1 MSFYYLYN
9 PKNYGDNTWKHVSD
23 AIKRRRKPDEPEPTE
38 KVELVITKASEAHTE
53 ELQNRIRQYNDTAAR
68 IAQIESMAQ
77 IEATILELQKLAL
90 AKMALAQTILEME
103 EEEGVLLLLLL
114 N

>member
-9 PKNYGDNTWKHVSD
+9 PKNYGDNTWKHVGD
-23 AIKRRRKPDEPEPTE
+23 AIKKRRLPETTE
-38 KVELVITKASEAHTE
+38 IAVVAPSEHHTE
-53 ELQNRIRQYNDTAAR
+53 ELAHRIQQYNELAER
-68 IAQIESMAQ
+68 IAQIESMAR

-90 AKMALAQTILEME
+90 AKMALAQMILEME